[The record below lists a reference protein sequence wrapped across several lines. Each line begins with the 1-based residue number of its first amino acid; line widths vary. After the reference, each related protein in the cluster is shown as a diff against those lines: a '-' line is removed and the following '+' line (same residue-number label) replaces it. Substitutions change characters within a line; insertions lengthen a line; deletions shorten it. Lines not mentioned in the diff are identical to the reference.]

1 MNLKDCKIGV
11 LVKIVGGEE
20 LGHVVGL
27 TYNISVKF
35 TGNMSDEELRARIIP
50 LIRFPDGR
58 EVGVHH
64 YNLDI
69 F

>member
-11 LVKIVGGEE
+11 LVKTDSDE

-27 TYNISVKF
+27 TYNVSVKF
-35 TGNMSDEELRARIIP
+35 TGNMSSEELRARTIP

-64 YNLDI
+64 CNLSI

>member
-11 LVKIVGGEE
+11 LVKTDSDE

-27 TYNISVKF
+27 TYNVSVKF
-35 TGNMSDEELRARIIP
+35 TGNMSSEELRACTIP
-50 LIRFPDGR
+50 LIRFPDGS